1 MLIVFLG
8 SEYQSIEALLPQINI
23 ERPHAIIIAQQGIYQ
38 LDNILREMQE
48 RHDIAIYVLQRDL
61 LATGL
66 LSRAQSYEKVNII
79 DFTEFVTLT
88 TQHGACITLQ

>member
-8 SEYQSIEALLPQINI
+8 SEYQSIEALLPQTNS
-23 ERPHAIIIAQQGIYQ
+23 ERSHAVIIAQQGIYQ
-38 LDNILREMQE
+38 LDNILREIQG
-48 RHDIAIYVLQRDL
+48 RHDIVIYALQRDL